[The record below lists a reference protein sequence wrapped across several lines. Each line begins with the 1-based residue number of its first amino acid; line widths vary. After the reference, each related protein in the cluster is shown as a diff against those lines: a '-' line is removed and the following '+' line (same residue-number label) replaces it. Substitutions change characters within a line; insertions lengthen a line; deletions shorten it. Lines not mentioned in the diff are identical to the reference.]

1 MEKAKLLSSSDKAPV
16 SLVPSE
22 KSGVWQIGPSR
33 PGSGGEADVHY
44 RALLRRYFRSMAA
57 IMLSCLAAGLLV
69 TFFITPAYKAKA
81 LIEILAVN
89 QDFMNNK
96 DIDPNVSGSST
107 ESYIET
113 QTKLLTSESVADR
126 VQASLLEQA
135 NDDRYEQTGGVA
147 KLRRWIGLPQA
158 PRETLKAE
166 IQKTLGTLKVKAE
179 GQSSLI
185 SITVS
190 GPTAQI
196 AADTANAVATQHILA
211 LQDARNNTATQT
223 TEFLSSQLDAQLKKL
238 RTSEEA
244 LQSYSKRTGLIYSPD
259 ANHESIAAEKLREVQ
274 AELQKSEADRADK
287 QAQLELANSSS
298 PDALPKVL
306 DDGSLR
312 EANSRLT
319 DLQRQL
325 ATLSATYTPSHYK
338 VIEVQSQIAALEK
351 QVAQGRASIVTR
363 INNDYKTA
371 VRKEALDKGEYN
383 RQLAFVTDQSSKEV
397 GYNILKREVDANR
410 DLYQSMLQKIK
421 EASVVAAL
429 RASNIRIVDHAKPPA
444 FPYQPNVFLNEAIAM
459 LAGCMLSVLFVLIRE
474 RSDGSIRTAG
484 ETVRLLQLPELAIIP
499 SARRDIRTQ
508 IVSGS
513 SRRWETGGFLPDP
526 SSLTGTNVSND
537 LVGNW
542 LHTGS
547 VVAESFRSAVAS
559 IILWGRERALA
570 HKVLVVTSAHPRA
583 GKTTS
588 VLNLGLGLVESG
600 RRVLLIDGDL
610 RLPRL
615 GTIFGLEAAPGLTN
629 ILTIG
634 VEPRA
639 AKELIQE
646 TGLPGLH
653 VLPSGPR
660 QRNVTQMLHLKGLE
674 TLIENLRRDY
684 DFILIDSPPVIPLT
698 DARLLAQHADGV
710 ILVVRA
716 GATTPEQSINV
727 QQCFAQ
733 DGTFVFG
740 SILNDWDAR
749 AEDPSFM
756 NSYLKYAGAGAAGK
770 ANLKPK
776 PKGRF

>member
-16 SLVPSE
+16 SLVPSD
-22 KSGVWQIGPSR
+22 KSSGIWQMGPSR
-33 PGSGGEADVHY
+33 QMSGGESEVHY
-44 RALLRRYFRSMAA
+44 RALLRRYSRSIVA
-57 IMLSCLAAGLLV
+57 IMLACLAVGLLI
-69 TFFITPAYKAKA
+69 TFFLTPAYKAKA
-81 LIEILAVN
+81 LIEILIVN

-96 DIDPNVSGSST
+96 DIDPNSSASSS
-107 ESYIET
+107 ESYLET
-113 QTKLLTSESVADR
+113 QTKLLASDSVADR
-126 VQASLLEQA
+126 VEASLLEQA
-135 NDDRYEQTGGVA
+135 SDDRYEPASGLA
-147 KLRRWIGLPQA
+147 KVRRWIGLPQA

-166 IQKTLGTLKVKAE
+166 IQKTLHSMKVKAE

-196 AADTANAVATQHILA
+196 AADTANAIATQHILA
-211 LQDARNNTATQT
+211 LQESRNSTATQT
-223 TEFLSSQLDAQLKKL
+223 TNFLSGQLESQLKKL
-238 RTSEEA
+238 RTSEES
-244 LQSYSKRTGLIYSPD
+244 LQNYSKRTGLIYSPD
-259 ANHESIAAEKLREVQ
+259 AGRESIAAEKLREVQ
-274 AELQKSEADRADK
+274 NELQKAEADRADK

-325 ATLSATYTPSHYK
+325 AQLSATYTPNHYK
-338 VIEVQSQIAALEK
+338 VVEVQSQIAALEK
-351 QVAQGRASIVTR
+351 QVSQGRAAIVTR

-371 VRKEALDKGEYN
+371 QRKEALEKGEYE

-429 RASNIRIVDHAKPPA
+429 RASNIRIVDRAKPPA
-444 FPYQPNVFLNEAIAM
+444 LPYQPNVYINEGIAL
-459 LAGCMLSVLFVLIRE
+459 LAGCMLSVLFVLISE

-508 IVSGS
+508 IVSGV
-513 SRRWETGGFLPDP
+513 SRRWDAGGFLPAP
-526 SSLTGTNVSND
+526 SASSNSEVSND

-570 HKVLVVTSAHPRA
+570 HKVLVITSAHARA

-660 QRNVTQMLHLKGLE
+660 QRNVAQMLHLKGLE
-674 TLIENLRRDY
+674 TLIETLRRDY

-733 DGTFVFG
+733 DGTYVFG
-740 SILNDWDAR
+740 SILNDWDAK

-756 NSYLKYAGAGAAGK
+756 NSYAKYAGAATYGRA
-770 ANLKPK
+770 K
-776 PKGRF
+776 PKGRG

>member
-16 SLVPSE
+16 SLVPTD
-22 KSGVWQIGPSR
+22 KSGLWQIGGPSR
-33 PGSGGEADVHY
+33 QGSAGESEVHY
-44 RALLRRYFRSMAA
+44 RALLRRYFRSIVT

-69 TFFITPAYKAKA
+69 TFFLTPSFRAKA
-81 LIEILAVN
+81 LIEILVVN

-96 DIDPNVSGSST
+96 DIDPNAAASSN
-107 ESYIET
+107 ESYLET
-113 QTKLLTSESVADR
+113 QTKLLASDSVADR
-126 VQASLLEQA
+126 VEASLLERA
-135 NDDRYEQTGGVA
+135 SDERYEPASGLSKV
-147 KLRRWIGLPQA
+147 RRWIGLPQA

-166 IQKTLGTLKVKAE
+166 IQKTLRSMKVKAE

-196 AADTANAVATQHILA
+196 AADTANSIAEQHIQA
-211 LQDARNNTATQT
+211 LQESRNSTATQT
-223 TEFLSSQLDAQLKKL
+223 TNFLSGQLEAQLRKL
-238 RTSEEA
+238 RISEEA
-244 LQSYSKRTGLIYSPD
+244 LQTYSKRTGLIYSPD
-259 ANHESIAAEKLREVQ
+259 AGRESIAAEKLREAQ
-274 AELQKSEADRADK
+274 NELQKAEADRADK
-287 QAQLELANSSS
+287 QAQLELANSAS

-325 ATLSATYTPSHYK
+325 ALLLATYTPNHYK
-338 VIEVQSQIAALEK
+338 VLEVQSQIAALDK
-351 QVAQGRASIVTR
+351 QVSQGRAAIVSR

-371 VRKEALDKGEYN
+371 QRKEALEKAEYE
-383 RQLAFVTDQSSKEV
+383 RQLSFVTDQSSKEV

-421 EASVVAAL
+421 EASVLAAL
-429 RASNIRIVDHAKPPA
+429 RASNIRIVDRAKPPTL
-444 FPYQPNVFLNEAIAM
+444 PYQPNVLIDEGIAL

-508 IVSGS
+508 IVSGA
-513 SRRWETGGFLPDP
+513 SRRWDAGGFLPAP
-526 SSLTGTNVSND
+526 SASSNSEVSND

-660 QRNVTQMLHLKGLE
+660 QRNVAQMLHLKGLE
-674 TLIENLRRDY
+674 TLIDTLRRDY

-716 GATTPEQSINV
+716 GATTPEQSITV

-733 DGTFVFG
+733 DGTYVFG
-740 SILNDWDAR
+740 SILNDWDAK

-756 NSYLKYAGAGAAGK
+756 NSYLKYAGASVSGRM
-770 ANLKPK
+770 K
-776 PKGRF
+776 PKGRG